1 MHQYE
6 VVLKETQ
13 SLNHTI
19 GLVMEEI
26 SGVHLV
32 FSLWSSRDNQSRLP
46 CQDHIQTMCQVTDAR
61 HVLTFPP
68 SLFFFYHSSNN
79 MQDLEKRF
87 NINSF
92 KNILKLI
99 ALVVIKK
106 RN

>member
-32 FSLWSSRDNQSRLP
+32 FSLWLSRDNQSRLP

-61 HVLTFPP
+61 YVLTFPP
-68 SLFFFYHSSNN
+68 SLFF
-79 MQDLEKRF
+79 L
-87 NINSF
+87 I
-92 KNILKLI
+92 I
-99 ALVVIKK
+99 ALTICKT
-106 RN
+106 